1 MIKRAFKRLWND
13 KRGNAL
19 VIAGAAMPLLF
30 GSVGLA
36 TDTVQWTLW
45 KRQLQRSADSAAF
58 AGAYA
63 RFQETGP
70 SVGAAVDAD
79 LDNNEHLAMDLL
91 AGYPQVSQPADTATF
106 TRAVEVK
113 LAIQQPLTFS
123 SMFMS
128 AAPIITA
135 TARAAAIDTGNFCVV
150 ALENTTASGIII
162 QGSTNVNLGCG
173 MISNSPSS
181 SVSVASLR

>member
-1 MIKRAFKRLWND
+1 MIKQAFKRLWND

-70 SVGAAVDAD
+70 SVGDAVDAD

-91 AGYPQVSQPADTATF
+91 TGYPQVSQPADTGAY

-113 LAIQQPLTFS
+113 LAIQQSLTFS

-135 TARAAAIDTGNFCVV
+135 
-150 ALENTTASGIII
+150 
-162 QGSTNVNLGCG
+162 
-173 MISNSPSS
+173 
-181 SVSVASLR
+181 LR